1 MTVFERSAH
10 FYADVRGRDL
20 MIRLSTCWG
29 LLMALP
35 SLAAQQTAPAP
46 NHSDSASFHG
56 DESPFQRLE
65 LPAPSLI
72 RTGTGAPGPEYWQQR
87 VDYVIRA
94 SLDTVAQ
101 TVTGEERITYF
112 NRSPDTLR
120 YLWIQ
125 LDQNLFKSSSRGYRL
140 FEQDSRFGT
149 RGAEG
154 GVTLTKVA
162 APAVPGEKGRLG
174 QRAAKLRYLV
184 NGTLMKVDLASPIP
198 PGGRQVLDI
207 GWSFPFGPNSNR
219 MGIEQI
225 DGSYVYEVAQWYPRL
240 AVYDDVRGWNT
251 DQYLGQGEFYLEY
264 GSFDVSLTVPANM
277 LVAATGTLQ
286 NPAQVLTPAQRT
298 RLDRAR
304 SSDSTVTIRGKDEIN
319 DPASRPR
326 SRSGTLTWRFTADS
340 VRDFAWAAARH
351 FVWDAAGA
359 NGGRTLA
366 MSFYPPSAE
375 PVWNQST
382 QYVRF
387 AVDNYSSW
395 HPYPYPVAINVNG
408 IEGGMEYPM
417 IVFCHNRT
425 DAAALFS
432 VTDHEIGH
440 TWFPMIVGN
449 NERLYAW
456 MDEGFNTFMNYYNW
470 ERKYPGT
477 YNRRGNPNLY
487 IPFAL
492 SGREEPIMTPA
503 DRIRG
508 DLSVTA
514 YTKPGLGLILLRD
527 RIIGRDRFDAAF
539 REYIRRWAYKHPT
552 PADFFRTIE
561 DGVGE
566 DLSWFWHSWFYT
578 TQRLDQAVDSVT
590 IADSAGLVSRVHL
603 RNVSPMPMP
612 VELSLRMDD
621 GSGQHL
627 SLPVEIWYG
636 GNQYSVQV
644 PGPQRVVA
652 ATIDARNVYP
662 DVRRENNTWM
672 APSTSTAPAE
682 ETTKH

>member
-1 MTVFERSAH
+1 MRSAWI
-10 FYADVRGRDL
+10 FLFFAVR
-20 MIRLSTCWG
+20 
-29 LLMALP
+29 
-35 SLAAQQTAPAP
+35 SLVAQQVTPP
-46 NHSDSASFHG
+46 RSPGDGPSSRSDA
-56 DESPFQRLE
+56 SPFRQLE
-65 LPAPSLI
+65 LPAPNAM
-72 RTGTGAPGPEYWQQR
+72 RTGAGAPGPDYWQQR

-101 TVTGEERITYF
+101 RVSGDERISYT
-112 NRSPDTLR
+112 NNSPDTLR
-120 YLWIQ
+120 YLWLQ
-125 LDQNLFKSSSRGYRL
+125 LDQNLFNSKSRGYRL
-140 FEQDSRFGT
+140 FAQDSRFGT

-154 GVTLTKVA
+154 GVTLTRVVSPAIA
-162 APAVPGEKGRLG
+162 AGPGRPAQKASRLT
-174 QRAAKLRYLV
+174 YLV
-184 NGTLMKVDLASPIP
+184 NGTLMKVELARPLP
-198 PGGRQVLDI
+198 PKSRQLLDI
-207 GWSFPFGPNSNR
+207 SWSFPFGPNSNR

-251 DQYLGQGEFYLEY
+251 EQYLGQGEFYLEY

-286 NPAQVLTPAQRT
+286 NPVQVLTATQ
-298 RLDRAR
+298 RAR
-304 SSDSTVTIRGKDEIN
+304 LARARASDSTVIIRGADEIG
-319 DPASRPR
+319 DPASRPV
-326 SRSGTLTWRFTADS
+326 STAGTLTWRFTADS

-351 FVWDAAGA
+351 FVWDAARA
-359 NGGRTLA
+359 NGGKTLA

-375 PVWNQST
+375 PVWKQST

-387 AVDNYSSW
+387 AVENYSSW
-395 HPYPYPVAINVNG
+395 YPYPYPVAINVNG

-425 DAAALFS
+425 QGPALFS

-470 ERKYPGT
+470 EKKYPGT
-477 YNRRGNPNLY
+477 YNRRGNPGIY

-508 DLSVTA
+508 NLSVTA
-514 YTKPGLGLILLRD
+514 YTKPGLALILLRD
-527 RIIGRDRFDAAF
+527 RIIGPERFDAAF

-566 DLSWFWHSWFYT
+566 DLSWFWRPWFYT
-578 TQRLDQAVDSVT
+578 TDRLDQAVDSVT
-590 IADSAGLVSRVHL
+590 TTDSGGVASQVHL
-603 RNVSPMPMP
+603 RNASPMPMP
-612 VELSLRMDD
+612 VELDLRMED
-621 GSGQHL
+621 GTARHL
-627 SLPVEIWYG
+627 SLPVEIWYSG
-636 GNQYSVQV
+636 DQYTVRV
-644 PGPQRVVA
+644 EGPKRVVG
-652 ATIDARNVYP
+652 ATIDARNFYP
-662 DVRRENNTWM
+662 DVRRENNSWM
-672 APSTSTAPAE
+672 AKPSGTSGTGGKSGAR
-682 ETTKH
+682 